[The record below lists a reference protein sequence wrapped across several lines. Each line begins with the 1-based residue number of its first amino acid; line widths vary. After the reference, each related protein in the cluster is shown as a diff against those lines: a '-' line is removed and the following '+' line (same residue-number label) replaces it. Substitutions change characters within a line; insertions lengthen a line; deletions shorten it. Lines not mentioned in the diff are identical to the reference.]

1 VHADVVTPALA
12 PEQRRHRRDEGAETA
27 HDGRLIVGQ
36 GERRPRLGT
45 DQLDE
50 AGERAAH
57 RVACL
62 EVAIG
67 TRLAEPRQVDGDEMG
82 MGGGLIAARRIDQ
95 HVGAGEELV
104 EVDLVR
110 RDALL
115 AEIQIGEP
123 AALAVDQRG
132 KGSTGISGGRL
143 DLDHLGTEVGEQAGG
158 IGAGRK
164 RTELD
169 HAKGGKARLGH
180 P

>member
-1 VHADVVTPALA
+1 MHADVIAAALA
-12 PEQRRHRRDEGAETA
+12 PEQRRHRRDERAKAA
-27 HDGRLIVGQ
+27 HDRRLVVGQ
-36 GERRPRLGT
+36 GERRSRLGT

-57 RVACL
+57 RITGL

-67 TRLAEPRQVDGDEMG
+67 TRLAEPRQVDGDEVG
-82 MGGGLIAARRIDQ
+82 MTGGVIAARRIDQ

-110 RDALL
+110 RHALL

-132 KGSTGISGGRL
+132 KGSTGIPGCRL
-143 DLDHLGTEVGEQAGG
+143 DLDHLGAEIGEQAGG

-169 HAKGGKARLGH
+169 HAKGGKARL
-180 P
+180 